1 MTLLRSLI
9 LFFFIAAA
17 AFAAAAA
24 SAPRPWRGALYGAP
38 AYIPD
43 LDKPLRAAFI
53 INTTPAAM
61 TNEDSDWLALAAQF
75 NALVLSL
82 PIDYTKP
89 DAGAQRILDT
99 LAAGSRLF
107 VDHPEIKNLG
117 VVLFGFSAGSAG
129 AARAA
134 SSPLLSNP
142 DPDKPPQRVLA
153 VINLNEIDG
162 GAYEAPMSTPQLLL
176 SDAGDQFGGLLTPV
190 ESSNPPISHD
200 AYVRKRAAG
209 GAPITVVNEPG
220 HFHGGA
226 RYRYRNRVDYGFMRV
241 WLEEVLKARLPLEPP
256 LAAPAFAPNWRGHSG
271 WLGAYDVAT
280 NTASLP
286 WGDDERMVN
295 VVIAPRADYS
305 GDRPFI
311 WLPSERAA
319 KIWRTYA
326 VEGVLPPREPDR
338 PMMATDAFLRPADD
352 VKDGK
357 RDMRL
362 PPFAEPARGTGALAP
377 LLCELAPTEAGAAL
391 IAFDRAIVSGEAS
404 IEGFAKAD
412 GPPQVWSN
420 VMIVPLKA
428 GAGARSLKIALSHVT
443 PKDGGPPIDL
453 TLAAACR

>member
-1 MTLLRSLI
+1 MTPLRSLI
-9 LFFFIAAA
+9 LFFFIAAT
-17 AFAAAAA
+17 AFAAVAA
-24 SAPRPWRGALYGAP
+24 SAPKPWRGALYGAA

-43 LDKPLRAAFI
+43 LNKPARAAFI
-53 INTTPAAM
+53 INTTPAAA

-75 NALVLSL
+75 NALVLSI

-107 VDHPEIKNLG
+107 VDHPEMKNLG

-153 VINLNEIDG
+153 VINLDEIDG

-200 AYVRKRAAG
+200 AYVRKRANG

-226 RYRYRNRVDYGFMRV
+226 RYRYRNRVDYGFMRI
-241 WLEEVLKARLPLEPP
+241 WLEEVFKARLPPEPP
-256 LAAPAFAPNWRGHSG
+256 VAAPALAPNWRGHSG

-295 VVIAPRADYS
+295 VEIAPRADYS

-338 PMMATDAFLRPADD
+338 PLTATDAFLRPGDD
-352 VKDGK
+352 VKNGK
-357 RDMRL
+357 HDMRL
-362 PPFAEPARGTGALAP
+362 PPFSEPARGAAPIERLRCDLAPAGTGAV
-377 LLCELAPTEAGAAL
+377 L

-404 IEGFAKAD
+404 VEGVAKSD

-428 GAGARSLKIALSHVT
+428 GVGAGSLKIALSHIP
-443 PKDGGPPIDL
+443 PKDGGAPIDF
-453 TLAAACR
+453 TLAAACQ